1 MLTIARAR
9 FLWLSFHFD
18 GTFGT
23 CLCSKYGVHL
33 KHDCAT
39 RVAGSKWLKNRVSM
53 QLDSR
58 KRYRSDQASDR
69 FEGSCT
75 SKRVPN
81 VLHMWRPKGFQM
93 CRTFGVSAKL
103 RQIARARF

>member
-1 MLTIARAR
+1 MRV
-9 FLWLSFHFD
+9 FECFSSSFER
-18 GTFGT
+18 TFGSV
-23 CLCSKYGVHL
+23 LCSKCAIDL
-33 KHDCAT
+33 EHDCAT

-53 QLDSR
+53 QLDSW

-81 VLHMWRPKGFQM
+81 VLHIWRQKVFQM
-93 CRTFGVSAKL
+93 CYTFGARAEL
-103 RQIARARF
+103 RQIAPARV

>member
-1 MLTIARAR
+1 MNILG
-9 FLWLSFHFD
+9 SKC
-18 GTFGT
+18 GT
-23 CLCSKYGVHL
+23 HL
-33 KHDCAT
+33 EHDCAT

-81 VLHMWRPKGFQM
+81 VLHIWRQKVFQM
-93 CRTFGVSAKL
+93 CYTFGARAEL
-103 RQIARARF
+103 RQIAPARV